1 MRTGLM
7 VAPERRRS
15 WLSENEISSLSRD
28 RLADQQINVSQW
40 VSKEMRDSGWG
51 TNDGEPRI
59 LLLHVPKT
67 GGTSL
72 RKMLQAHV
80 SSKLTFLST
89 GHHQWLDRSPSELSR
104 YKLFVGHNFLEPVY
118 VLPELRWITVLPVR
132 DPMSWWQS
140 FYKFRRGQV
149 ASDWR
154 EDRITELTFDE
165 WVSSQADQ
173 RLSNPQSSWLLTRI
187 RIMFDSPFVPQ
198 GVIASSINGADVKGS
213 ALVDL
218 LERMIGSV
226 TVLGV
231 TDDLYSIYMD
241 VCQEAGWT
249 PRFNEAVRSNVTEAA
264 SDDLHLSPDQ
274 EKRLRSLNGLDA
286 LMYSWALD
294 RTPSD
299 REQQA
304 Q

>member
-1 MRTGLM
+1 M
-7 VAPERRRS
+7 
-15 WLSENEISSLSRD
+15 SEDEISSPSRD

-40 VSKEMRDSGWG
+40 VSDEMRDIGWG
-51 TNDGEPRI
+51 NSDGEPRI
-59 LLLHVPKT
+59 LLIHVPKT

-72 RKMLQAHV
+72 RRMLHAHV
-80 SSKLTFLST
+80 SSKHTFLSS
-89 GHHQWLDRSPSELSR
+89 GNHQWLELSPSELSR
-104 YKLFVGHNFLEPVY
+104 FKLFVGHTFLEPLY
-118 VLPELRWITVLPVR
+118 VLPDSRWITVLAVREPVA
-132 DPMSWWQS
+132 WWQS

-154 EDRITELTFDE
+154 EDRITGMPFDE
-165 WVSSQADQ
+165 WISSRTD
-173 RLSNPQSSWLLTRI
+173 RELSNPQSSWLLTTI
-187 RIMFDSPFVPQ
+187 RIMFDSAFVPQ
-198 GVIASSINGADVKGS
+198 GVIASSIGGANLEGS
-213 ALVDL
+213 SLVEL

-241 VCQEAGWT
+241 VCREAGWA
-249 PRFNEAVRSNVTEAA
+249 PRLNQALRSNVTEAV
-264 SDDLHLSPDQ
+264 SEDLHLSPDQ

-299 REQQA
+299 SEQQA